1 VGETRLSLARR
12 LAKDAMAARYAD
24 FAPDVV
30 TKLKL
35 CLLDLF
41 ACAFEARDL
50 PWSRRAATFAEAEG
64 GPATVLATGKSASI
78 SAAALAN
85 GVAGHGLVRE
95 DMHAGGVS
103 HLGVVVLPALL
114 AISERG
120 AMSGRDFV
128 AAGIV
133 GYEAGAQLGRAIVT
147 PEFARFFR
155 PTGFTGPIAA
165 AAAASRLLGLDD
177 NACTSAIALAAN
189 TASGL
194 NQWPHEG
201 AEDMFFHPG
210 FAARSGVTAALLAEL
225 GAEGSEGA
233 LDGPGGLLT
242 AHLGARPIPDI
253 TLFSG
258 APELLAVYNKPVPA
272 CNFAQTPCQAAVTL
286 VRSHGLEPAD
296 IRAIRVRASYAA
308 VNYPGCDYEGPF
320 RTRLQAK
327 MSIQFSVSA
336 ALRHGGVTEGNY
348 ERLDDPEVM
357 RLIGSMQVKADP
369 GFTAAFPARQGS
381 RVEIDTIGGETF
393 AQMLADVVPATEAE
407 IRARFTASATDAL
420 DATRAA
426 AIERFIDRLED
437 ASSAGDLPR
446 LAAGTRHAA
455 SPRPPEKHPTIETRE
470 RGR

>member
-1 VGETRLSLARR
+1 MRPSLARR
-12 LAKDAMAARYAD
+12 MANGAMAAQYVD
-24 FAPDVV
+24 FAPGVV
-30 TKLKL
+30 AKLKL
-35 CLLDLF
+35 CLLDFF
-41 ACAFEARDL
+41 ACAFEARNL
-50 PWSRRAATFAEAEG
+50 PWSRRAAALAGTEG
-64 GPATVLATGKSASI
+64 GPATVLATGESASI

-120 AMSGRDFV
+120 AMSGRDFI

-133 GYEAGAQLGRAIVT
+133 GYEVGAQLGRAIVT
-147 PEFARFFR
+147 PAFARSFR

-165 AAAASRLLGLDD
+165 AAAASRLLSLDD
-177 NACTSAIALAAN
+177 DACTSAIALAAN

-225 GAEGSEGA
+225 GAAGSEGA

-242 AHLGARPIPDI
+242 AYLGPRPIPDI
-253 TLFSG
+253 RLFSG

-272 CNFAQTPCQAAVTL
+272 CNFAQTPCQAAVAL

-296 IRAIRVRASYAA
+296 IRAVRVAASDAA
-308 VNYPGCDYEGPF
+308 IKYPGCDHEGPF

-327 MSIQFSVSA
+327 MSIQFSVAA
-336 ALRHGGVTEGNY
+336 ALRHGAVTEGNY
-348 ERLDDPEVM
+348 ERLDDPDVM
-357 RLIGSMQVKADP
+357 RLIRSIRMEADP
-369 GFTAAFPARQGS
+369 GFTEAFPARQGS
-381 RVEIDTIGGETF
+381 RVEIDTVDGRTL
-393 AQMLADVVPATEAE
+393 AQTLTDVVPATEAE
-407 IRARFTASATDAL
+407 IRARFTASAADAL
-420 DATRAA
+420 DAKRAA
-426 AIERFIDRLED
+426 AIERFVDRLED

-446 LAAGTRHAA
+446 LAAGIRPAA
-455 SPRPPEKHPTIETRE
+455 SPAA
-470 RGR
+470 

>member
-1 VGETRLSLARR
+1 MRVSLARR
-12 LAKDAMAARYAD
+12 MAKDAVAAQYAD
-24 FAPDVV
+24 FAPEVV

-41 ACAFEARDL
+41 ACAFEARNL
-50 PWSRRAATFAEAEG
+50 PWSRRAAALAEAEG
-64 GPATVLATGKSASI
+64 GPATVLATGESASI
-78 SAAALAN
+78 PAAALAN

-114 AISERG
+114 AISQRG
-120 AMSGRDFV
+120 AMSGRDFI

-133 GYEAGAQLGRAIVT
+133 GYEVGAQLGRAIVT
-147 PEFARFFR
+147 PEFTRLFR

-177 NACTSAIALAAN
+177 NAGTSAIALAAN

-225 GAEGSEGA
+225 GAAGSEGA
-233 LDGPGGLLT
+233 LDGPAGLLT
-242 AHLGARPIPDI
+242 AYLGPRPIPDI
-253 TLFSG
+253 RLFSG
-258 APELLAVYNKPVPA
+258 VPELLAVYNKPVPA
-272 CNFAQTPCQAAVTL
+272 CNFAQTPCQAAVAL
-286 VRSHGLEPAD
+286 VRSHGIESAD
-296 IRAIRVRASYAA
+296 IRAIRVSASDAA
-308 VNYPGCDYEGPF
+308 VKYPGCDHEGPF

-327 MSIQFSVSA
+327 MSIQFSIAA
-336 ALRHGGVTEGNY
+336 ALRYGAVTEGNY
-348 ERLDDPEVM
+348 ERLDDPDVM
-357 RLIGSMQVKADP
+357 RLIGSTRMAADP
-369 GFTAAFPARQGS
+369 DFTAAFPARQGS
-381 RVEIDTIGGETF
+381 RVEIDTVDGRTL
-393 AQMLADVVPATEAE
+393 AQLLPDVVPATEAE
-407 IRARFTASATDAL
+407 IRTRFTASAADAL

-437 ASSAGDLPR
+437 APSAGDLPR
-446 LAAGTRHAA
+446 LAAGIRHAA
-455 SPRPPEKHPTIETRE
+455 VPAA
-470 RGR
+470 